1 MIRSGIILSF
11 IYILG
16 MIHIPWSGN
25 PVLSWHYSCWM
36 GENMC
41 HGQASGI
48 GYTTNSQF
56 HRIPDNG
63 WMTSSHKNIWF
74 DHGTYGKRSDFFRDI
89 PVGQF
94 MSCVKIQEKEPPF
107 HGTLAE
113 GQPFVQARQTLYT
126 EAFTQRSFYTKNLYT
141 EKFLPTEAFIYTEA
155 FKQRNFYTQKL
166 LHAEAFTDRSFFAKT
181 TLHRGTFTQRNL
193 YAQTR
198 LHTVVF
204 THRSFRTE
212 KSLPI
217 FHHVSFFM
225 IIHHLSSSYLR
236 FHPLLVN
243 SLCRFVFISHGVL
256 SVHASSWLP
265 LRRSKLNENPGIV
278 SD

>member
-1 MIRSGIILSF
+1 
-11 IYILG
+11 
-16 MIHIPWSGN
+16 
-25 PVLSWHYSCWM
+25 
-36 GENMC
+36 MC

-166 LHAEAFTDRSFFAKT
+166 LHQDAFPHRS
-181 TLHRGTFTQRNL
+181 L
-193 YAQTR
+193 YAQK
-198 LHTVVF
+198 LF
-204 THRSFRTE
+204 CTE
-212 KSLPI
+212 
-217 FHHVSFFM
+217 
-225 IIHHLSSSYLR
+225 
-236 FHPLLVN
+236 
-243 SLCRFVFISHGVL
+243 
-256 SVHASSWLP
+256 
-265 LRRSKLNENPGIV
+265 
-278 SD
+278 